1 MCRVAGVVPLNRDST
16 SKVTGDELTI
26 GDILYDVDSKDIGI
40 LLRCHD
46 NGEKGLEEEYNVCA
60 WEIYWMKEGT
70 QFYSEYGL
78 RIRIEANDFLK
89 FGHM

>member
-1 MCRVAGVVPLNRDST
+1 MCPVSGATPLNRAST
-16 SKVTGDELTI
+16 SEVSGDGLTI

-46 NGEKGLEEEYNVCA
+46 NGDKALEEEYTVCA
-60 WEIYWMKEGT
+60 WEIYWMKDGI

-78 RIRIEANDFLK
+78 RIRIEATDFLK